1 MDNYLFQS
9 NENSSTQDDQS
20 GLSAQQ
26 LFKKGVSI
34 TYDDFRVLDTFYTD
48 INDDEI
54 DLTTEIG
61 KGITLKTPIIA
72 SPMDTVTNAKMCIVI
87 ANNGGIG
94 CVHMNY
100 KKMDGTPDIDAQINE
115 IIKVK
120 RHKNGFIEDPLTVRA
135 DQTIR
140 EVVELSKNNKLGT
153 IIKTFPVVDM
163 NKKFI
168 GMLRHQDYSS
178 RRNLDLY
185 VKDRMKPADIVM
197 TGYYGMS
204 LLEATQMLWENH
216 LQVLPI
222 VTQDKELKALVCWK
236 DVDKL
241 DKYPL
246 ATLDD
251 NQRCRVL
258 FATETR
264 PDYAYERI
272 KKGFEAGADGVVID
286 TSQGY
291 TKYEKEMVEYI
302 KKCYPDKLIIGGNIS
317 TKEAQKALASW
328 GVDAARIGQG
338 SGSICTT
345 ALAIGVSR
353 ASATGVYE
361 CANSDPKMKSY
372 ADGGLKNVGDIVKA
386 LSLGANAVMLGN
398 MLAGTDEAPGEAK
411 YNHETGE
418 YIKEYRGMGSKE
430 ANTMGVRG
438 YGKLPQGVT
447 GFIPYRG
454 PLDKLM
460 ALYRDGIVQGMKVL
474 NCRNVPELQRKTKEG
489 NVRFEMNTNNGGRE
503 MGANVRVKDV

>member
-1 MDNYLFQS
+1 MDYLNIEFSEKS
-9 NENSSTQDDQS
+9 NNQDELS
-20 GLSAQQ
+20 GLSAKQ
-26 LFKKGVSI
+26 LFKKGLSI
-34 TYDDFRVLDTFYTD
+34 TYDDFRMLDTFYTD
-48 INDDEI
+48 VNDDEI
-54 DLTTEIG
+54 DLTSDIG

-72 SPMDTVTNAKMCIVI
+72 SPMDTVTNSQMCIAI

-94 CVHMNY
+94 CIHMNY
-100 KKMDGTPDIDAQINE
+100 KKKDGSPDIDAQIDE

-120 RHKNGFIEDPLTVRA
+120 RHKNGFIEDPLTARS

-140 EVVELSKNNKLGT
+140 EVVELSKKNNLG
-153 IIKTFPVVDM
+153 IVIKTFPVIDA

-168 GMLRHQDYSS
+168 GILRHQDYSS
-178 RRNLDLY
+178 MRNLDLL
-185 VKDRMKPADIVM
+185 VKDRMIPAKNVM
-197 TGYYGMS
+197 TGHHGMS
-204 LLEATQMLWENH
+204 LQEAIQMLWENH

-222 VTQDKELKALVCWK
+222 VTKENELKALVSWK

-246 ATLDD
+246 ATLDE

-264 PDYAYERI
+264 PEYAYERI
-272 KKGFEAGADGVVID
+272 KKGFDAGADGVIID

-291 TKYEKEMVEYI
+291 TKYEKEMVEFI
-302 KKCYPDKLIIGGNIS
+302 KKNYPDKLIIGGNIS

-361 CANSDPKMKSY
+361 CSNSDPKMKSY

-386 LSLGANAVMLGN
+386 LSIGANAVMLGN

-411 YNHETGE
+411 YIPETGE

-430 ANTMGVRG
+430 ANTMGIRG
-438 YGKLPQGVT
+438 YSKLPQGVT
-447 GFIPYRG
+447 GYIPYRG
-454 PLDKLM
+454 PLDKLIT
-460 ALYRDGIVQGMKVL
+460 LYRDGIIQGMKVL
-474 NCRNVPELQRKTKEG
+474 NCRSIPDLQVKTKEG
-489 NVRFEMNTNNGGRE
+489 EVRFELNTNNGGRE
-503 MGANVRVKDV
+503 MGANVREKTV